1 MFNAA
6 RFCRQH
12 FQSKHTTLSFL
23 SSACQLFDKIPSREN
38 LFEFTNSIL
47 GTQKQSGIAYLN
59 YVKLV
64 RSIVHFIIEYDIRT
78 GKQIHSL
85 ITKCGFSSSPF
96 ISTSLIN
103 KYSKCGLVEEARSL
117 FDEISSKDLVLWNV
131 MISCYSLNRLEKEA
145 FMVFKSMRVADYV
158 GDEFTFSSLL
168 SSCSS
173 LHCKSLGKQT
183 HGLVIKLAFDLDT
196 FVTTA
201 IIDMYMKCGCI
212 EDARKAFNIT
222 NKRSTVLWNAMI
234 IGYGQN
240 GDGKEAM
247 KLLSQMIRGG
257 QKPDELTLSS
267 ALSSSADSVMAN
279 EAAQLHNYVM
289 KNGFRSF
296 LSMGNALI
304 IAYAKIGRI
313 YNASRVFHSI
323 CKPDLVSWT
332 SMVTSYAYHGLAIEA
347 IDTFER
353 MIHEGINPDK
363 IAFLGVLSACC
374 HAGLLEKGLHY
385 FASMKDEYQ
394 IEPSIEHYTCLV
406 DLLGRKGQLSE
417 AYKVIMNMPFE
428 PNGDILGAFLG
439 ACKVHGDIEKA
450 KWVADRILRLEANE
464 AANYKIM
471 SNMYAGL
478 GSWGDVARLRKMMRD
493 KCGEKAVGC
502 SWVETGGRVHTFV
515 SKDES
520 HPQSLEI
527 CRMLRMLLRVMKD
540 ADI

>member
-12 FQSKHTTLSFL
+12 FQIKHPVRSFL
-23 SSACQLFDKIPSREN
+23 SSACQLFDEIPSREN
-38 LFEFTNSIL
+38 LFEFTDSAL
-47 GTQKQSGIAYLN
+47 GTQKQSGYGISQSCKACSPCHQFHC
-59 YVKLV
+59 
-64 RSIVHFIIEYDIRT
+64 RIR
-78 GKQIHSL
+78 
-85 ITKCGFSSSPF
+85 
-96 ISTSLIN
+96 
-103 KYSKCGLVEEARSL
+103 YSYRKANTFPGH
-117 FDEISSKDLVLWNV
+117 K
-131 MISCYSLNRLEKEA
+131 MLEKEA
-145 FMVFKSMRVADYV
+145 FLLFKSMRVAGYV
-158 GDEFTFSSLL
+158 CDEFTFSSLL

-173 LHCKSLGKQT
+173 LQCKSFGKQT
-183 HGLVIKLAFDLDT
+183 HGLVIKLASDSDT

-212 EDARKAFNIT
+212 EDARKAFNIAS
-222 NKRSTVLWNAMI
+222 KRSTVLWNAMI

-267 ALSSSADSVMAN
+267 VLSSSADSAMAN

-289 KNGFRSF
+289 KNGFWSF
-296 LSMGNALI
+296 LSIGNALI
-304 IAYAKIGRI
+304 VAYAKIGRI
-313 YNASRVFHSI
+313 YNALRVFHSI

-353 MIHEGINPDK
+353 MIREGINPDK

-374 HAGLLEKGLHY
+374 HAGLLEKGLHH
-385 FASMKDEYQ
+385 FASMKDGYQ
-394 IEPSIEHYTCLV
+394 IEPSLEHYTCLV

-417 AYKVIMNMPFE
+417 AYKVIINMPFE
-428 PNGDILGAFLG
+428 PNGDILRAFLG
-439 ACKVHGDIEKA
+439 ACKVHGDIGKA
-450 KWVADRILRLEANE
+450 KWAADRILSVEANE

-493 KCGEKAVGC
+493 RCGEKAIGC
-502 SWVETGGRVHTFV
+502 SRIENGGRVHTFV
-515 SKDES
+515 SNDES
-520 HPQSLEI
+520 HPQSSEI
-527 CRMLRMLLRVMKD
+527 CCMLRMLLRVMKD
-540 ADI
+540 ADL